1 MKIVLND
8 GTEMNGTVG
17 QFRNTIVISL
27 AKADAISML
36 PKFMDPD
43 AMSVVEY
50 YFGPWKT
57 VYTGFSRFANMENAI
72 TNEMLVW
79 MEGKEEDIRI
89 EQFPRFEEA
98 YMPKGEAI
106 QNG

>member
-1 MKIVLND
+1 MKIVLKD

-17 QFRNTIVISL
+17 QFQNMIDISL

-57 VYTGFSRFANMENAI
+57 VYTGFNRFSNMENAA
-72 TNEMLVW
+72 NEMRVL
-79 MEGKEEDIRI
+79 MAGKEEDIRV